1 MTGLPYF
8 TDDTVTLHHGDA
20 LAVLAGM
27 PDRSVDCIVTS
38 PPYFGLRDYGVTGT
52 GVVYLDGHRYV
63 GIDASRDYLDL
74 SLRTRLAQG
83 ALLGEDA
90 S

>member
-1 MTGLPYF
+1 MLH
-8 TDDTVTLHHGDA
+8 VTFPARYPGTCVECGTRVHVGDPMVA
-20 LAVLAGM
+20 A
-27 PDRSVDCIVTS
+27 SH
-38 PPYFGLRDYGVTGT
+38 
-52 GVVYLDGHRYV
+52 GHRYV